1 MTGFEPATSCSQSR
15 RATKL
20 RYIPIFILAWVMRMK
35 GCAKQQRLKFSI
47 MTTSINHPIEQLPG
61 LSKSQLQQLN
71 SLGISTTFELLRQGN
86 SLAQR
91 QQLSAQ
97 LSTNIKHINK
107 WTALANLAR
116 IPGVGCQYC
125 GLLLHAGVS
134 TPQQLAV
141 MTVQRLHPQLLRL
154 QVQLFRRAD
163 LAPDTSMV
171 ASWIQQA
178 QQMISDSHQG
188 KRSG

>member
-1 MTGFEPATSCSQSR
+1 MGYTAE
-15 RATKL
+15 RAGKVAEAQFFNM
-20 RYIPIFILAWVMRMK
+20 IA
-35 GCAKQQRLKFSI
+35 
-47 MTTSINHPIEQLPG
+47 SINYPIGQLPG
-61 LSKSQLQQLN
+61 LTKSQLHQLN
-71 SLGISTTFELLRQGN
+71 SLGISTTFDLLRQGN

-91 QQLSAQ
+91 QQLSTQ

-134 TPQQLAV
+134 TPSQLAT

-171 ASWIQQA
+171 ASWIRQA
-178 QQMISDSHQG
+178 QQMMS
-188 KRSG
+188 